1 MSSQCVA
8 GAILSFDAAGR
19 IDLVSPPFQAQG
31 NVAAWTLFGDK
42 AQLNAEVCQVKR
54 QFATQSRG
62 KSTKRPSLSTV
73 LFNTEGFGDVWGPL
87 FAAISTRQQY
97 PAVFPNGSSI
107 AKLQWGPSIW

>member
-42 AQLNAEVCQVKR
+42 AQLNAEVCQVK
-54 QFATQSRG
+54 
-62 KSTKRPSLSTV
+62 
-73 LFNTEGFGDVWGPL
+73 
-87 FAAISTRQQY
+87 
-97 PAVFPNGSSI
+97 
-107 AKLQWGPSIW
+107 